1 MADIGRLDPSQV
13 RVRRIYAEPDG
24 GFRVLVDRL
33 WPRGVSKARA
43 ELDEWLKDAAPSNE
57 LRQWFGHRPERWEG
71 FTERYIQKL
80 EGNRAVADFAAQC
93 VGRPDTVLLF
103 AARNE
108 EENEAVV
115 LRDYLLGLNLT

>member
-1 MADIGRLDPSQV
+1 M
-13 RVRRIYAEPDG
+13 
-24 GFRVLVDRL
+24 
-33 WPRGVSKARA
+33 
-43 ELDEWLKDAAPSNE
+43 
-57 LRQWFGHRPERWEG
+57 
-71 FTERYIQKL
+71 
-80 EGNRAVADFAAQC
+80 ADFAAQC